1 MSKTIV
7 HDTTVRIVCL
17 GGVSFLPEQIR
28 NMNGYD
34 EKVIIFISIDI
45 YWKADGVSR

>member
-7 HDTTVRIVCL
+7 HDTPVRIVCL
-17 GGVSFLPEQIR
+17 GEFVFLPGQIR

-34 EKVIIFISIDI
+34 EKVTIFISIDI